1 MNRNA
6 TDYILSRNM
15 IAPGDHVIA
24 AVSGGKDSMALLHF
38 LGTLAEEW
46 GFTLSA
52 AHFNHNLRGEES
64 AGDEAFV
71 RAYCD
76 SHNIPLSVGQG
87 DVAGFSAEKGLSLE
101 EAARVLRYQFLLSLS
116 TEAKIATAHTAGDNT
131 ETILMHL
138 VRGTGLKG
146 LTGIPP
152 VRDRIIRPLLLC
164 TPTQILSYL
173 EQHHIPYV
181 TDSTN
186 SSDFCLRNRVR
197 HHVIPLLL
205 QENPAL
211 DATMAATAQLL
222 REEEEYLSQEA
233 ERHLQSCSRPQG
245 LSVEALRSLHPAMQR
260 RVLKLFLSP
269 VAELSLNHIDDG
281 LKLLSSDNPSARLC
295 LPGHFSLQREY
306 ALLVLRSGEA
316 EPIPAPAFLSPG
328 QTIRFGRYALTLN
341 EGICPEQLPENTL
354 ALDISG
360 PLLIRTRLP
369 GDTIR
374 LSGGEKK
381 LKKHLIDRKIPA
393 RQRDYLPVAV
403 KDNTIVA
410 LPPLTAAWPYGAKRG
425 KPSLIL
431 TVKELEDTPS

>member
-76 SHNIPLSVGQG
+76 SHSIPLSVGQG

-164 TPTQILSYL
+164 TPAQILSYL

-233 ERHLQSCSRPQG
+233 ERHLQSCSCPQG

-341 EGICPEQLPENTL
+341 EAICPERLPENAL